1 MKTQNETR
9 DAQHQPERLV
19 YEPPRLIKRR
29 AVTRVTLFSGGNFGG
44 GGPTGG
50 TLVGTG

>member
-1 MKTQNETR
+1 MRKQTKDT
-9 DAQHQPERLV
+9 DARPRPERFP

-29 AVTRVTLFSGGNFGG
+29 AVKRVTLFSGGNFGG